1 MVIFALAVS
10 ALSVFVQ
17 EGIALQNASVATQKQ
32 AVAEKMRASIDRQ
45 VAAVRKQGNL
55 PADRPAG
62 FFVMAEPEAPLD
74 EGFACAALTP
84 MRAGRL
90 VDDAARRTGVSAE
103 LLRAVIQQESAFRP
117 CAVSNK
123 GARGLMQLMPA
134 TMEQFGVVDGFDPD
148 QNVSA
153 GAALLKQLMARYSGD
168 LNRVLGAY
176 NAGTARA
183 DAVDGV
189 PQIAETRDYVD
200 RILGSL
206 SPGLLP

>member
-1 MVIFALAVS
+1 MVILALTVS
-10 ALSVFVQ
+10 ALSVFAQ
-17 EGIALQNASVATQKQ
+17 QGAALQNASVAMQEQ
-32 AVAEKMRASIDRQ
+32 AIAEKMRASIERQ
-45 VAAVRKQGNL
+45 VASVRKQGNL
-55 PADRPAG
+55 AVDRPVG
-62 FFVMAEPEAPLD
+62 FFVMAEPEASFD
-74 EGFACAALTP
+74 QDFACTALTP
-84 MRAGRL
+84 MRATRL
-90 VDDAARRTGVSAE
+90 VDDAARRTGVSAD
-103 LLRAVIQQESAFRP
+103 LIHAVIQQESAFRP

-134 TMEQFGVVDGFDPD
+134 TMEEFGVVDGFDPD

-153 GAALLKQLMARYSGD
+153 GAALLKQLLARYSGD

-206 SPGLLP
+206 APRLLP